1 MPFSSQSQQNG
12 GIEQADET
20 FNDRNQNYAQQ
31 MQSSYVNAFGTKT
44 AEVEQRKTM
53 AGTYSPKKQEIMHM
67 KPSNMFEDITED
79 EFNKREQEKRAYQ
92 NLLMDQMNEAKERKQ
107 QEKDRIRR
115 QEVEDERKIYA

>member
-1 MPFSSQSQQNG
+1 MMSDYANYYRIGALKQGGGSPIRNREGEIISQHVPFSSQSQQNG

-44 AEVEQRKTM
+44 AEVEPRKTM

-79 EFNKREQEKRAYQ
+79 EFNQREQDKKAY
-92 NLLMDQMNEAKERKQ
+92 
-107 QEKDRIRR
+107 
-115 QEVEDERKIYA
+115 

>member
-12 GIEQADET
+12 GIEQADQS
-20 FNDRNQNYAQQ
+20 FNERNQNYAQQ
-31 MQSSYVNAFGTKT
+31 MQSSYVNTFGTKT
-44 AEVEQRKTM
+44 AAEVEPRKTM

-92 NLLMDQMNEAKERKQ
+92 NLLMEQMNEAKERK
-107 QEKDRIRR
+107 
-115 QEVEDERKIYA
+115 

>member
-1 MPFSSQSQQNG
+1 
-12 GIEQADET
+12 
-20 FNDRNQNYAQQ
+20 
-31 MQSSYVNAFGTKT
+31 MQSSYVNTFGTKT
-44 AEVEQRKTM
+44 AAEVETRKTM

-92 NLLMDQMNEAKERKQ
+92 NLLMEQMNEAKERKK